1 VESGHWNTADCR
13 YNAKAGPYDEG
24 DNKMRIYALSIL
36 AMGCLLSGCD
46 QQGAVSGPG
55 LKSQGRYAGIGTYDA
70 GRLWG
75 QMAGVEAPSETA
87 AAKLEDDEHI
97 IIVID
102 SHTGEVRQCGDYSGV
117 CVAMNPWA
125 AQGSRSATPVKLKK
139 HAADLAAEDQ
149 ASIDNAEPAP
159 NKAAPAR

>member
-1 VESGHWNTADCR
+1 
-13 YNAKAGPYDEG
+13 
-24 DNKMRIYALSIL
+24 MRIYALSIL

-75 QMAGVEAPSETA
+75 QMAGVEAPSDTA
-87 AAKLEDDEHI
+87 AAKLVDDEHI
-97 IIVID
+97 IAVID

-149 ASIDNAEPAP
+149 ASIEDAEPAP
-159 NKAAPAR
+159 NKAVPAR

>member
-1 VESGHWNTADCR
+1 
-13 YNAKAGPYDEG
+13 
-24 DNKMRIYALSIL
+24 MRISALSIL
-36 AMGCLLSGCD
+36 ATGCLLSGCG

-55 LKSQGRYAGIGTYDA
+55 PKSQGRYAGIGTYDA

-75 QMAGVEAPSETA
+75 QMAGIEAPADAA

-97 IIVID
+97 IVVID

-125 AQGSRSATPVKLKK
+125 GQGARSATPVKLKK

-149 ASIDNAEPAP
+149 ATVEEVEPAS
-159 NKAAPAR
+159 NQAVPAR

>member
-1 VESGHWNTADCR
+1 
-13 YNAKAGPYDEG
+13 
-24 DNKMRIYALSIL
+24 MLRISALSIL

-55 LKSQGRYAGIGTYDA
+55 PKSQGRYAGIGTYDA

-75 QMAGVEAPSETA
+75 QMAGTETPSDAA

-97 IIVID
+97 IVVID

-125 AQGSRSATPVKLKK
+125 GQGSRSATPVKLKK
-139 HAADLAAEDQ
+139 HVADLAAEDQ
-149 ASIDNAEPAP
+149 ASVEEAEPASKEGMP
-159 NKAAPAR
+159 TR

>member
-1 VESGHWNTADCR
+1 
-13 YNAKAGPYDEG
+13 
-24 DNKMRIYALSIL
+24 MRIYALSIL
-36 AMGCLLSGCD
+36 AMGCLLSGCH

-55 LKSQGRYAGIGTYDA
+55 PRSQGRYAGIGTYNA

-75 QMAGVEAPSETA
+75 QMAGIEAPSESV

-97 IIVID
+97 IVVVD

-125 AQGSRSATPVKLKK
+125 GQGSRSATPVKLKK
-139 HAADLAAEDQ
+139 HVADLAADDQ
-149 ASIDNAEPAP
+149 ASIPAAEPAT
-159 NKAAPAR
+159 NGAVPAR

>member
-1 VESGHWNTADCR
+1 
-13 YNAKAGPYDEG
+13 
-24 DNKMRIYALSIL
+24 MRISALSIL
-36 AMGCLLSGCD
+36 ATGCLLSGCG

-55 LKSQGRYAGIGTYDA
+55 PKSQGRYAGIGTYDA

-75 QMAGVEAPSETA
+75 QMAGIEAPTDAA

-97 IIVID
+97 IVVID

-125 AQGSRSATPVKLKK
+125 GQGARSATPVKLKK

-149 ASIDNAEPAP
+149 ATVEEVEPAS
-159 NKAAPAR
+159 NQAVPAR

>member
-1 VESGHWNTADCR
+1 
-13 YNAKAGPYDEG
+13 
-24 DNKMRIYALSIL
+24 MRIFALSIL

-46 QQGAVSGPG
+46 QQGPVSGPG
-55 LKSQGRYAGIGTYDA
+55 PKSQGRYAGIGTYDA

-75 QMAGVEAPSETA
+75 QLAGIEASKNA
-87 AAKLEDDEHI
+87 AAATPGDDEHVI
-97 IIVID
+97 VVID

-125 AQGSRSATPVKLKK
+125 GRGSRSATPVKLKK

-149 ASIDNAEPAP
+149 ASIEEAGPAS
-159 NKAAPAR
+159 NEAMPAR